1 LLLAVSEWRSKMQG
15 TTNLDNKEKKSYCS
29 VIPATTSTTTAT
41 ATTAAAT
48 ATTTT
53 TTATATTA
61 TATTTTTTTTTT
73 TYISHRAESFLR
85 SKPVLS

>member
-53 TTATATTA
+53 TT
-61 TATTTTTTTTTT
+61 TTT

>member
-1 LLLAVSEWRSKMQG
+1 MQG

-53 TTATATTA
+53 TT
-61 TATTTTTTTTTT
+61 TTT